1 MNSVEIALKRLL
13 LVCWLLLGV
22 GLVSE
27 TWAKA
32 GDMPMATRNS
42 VRLYGGV
49 GYWGLH
55 SQQVEKSTAGNYYD
69 YRNKYYAK
77 AIYGFNY
84 QRDLIRRFSLE
95 LDVQA
100 SYRNTFPSVATPKF
114 TGEYLRYPEL
124 GDRPEVRE
132 YINDWISKGNDPN
145 NLIWLRHNSLAISF
159 RPVFHMI
166 DNAHHRFSVYLGV
179 GWYFVD
185 GLCFKAEAPFSQ
197 ETYTTATW
205 QYHVSG
211 VVGNL
216 GLRYEYT
223 FLERFMAG
231 VEVNVNVND
240 DRAFWQNSITQSG
253 PVDGRALIF
262 IGFRL

>member
-1 MNSVEIALKRLL
+1 MKRSYCIAGIVLDILL
-13 LVCWLLLGV
+13 SV

-27 TWAKA
+27 AWAKA

-55 SQQVEKSTAGNYYD
+55 SEYVEKSAAGDGDYYN
-69 YRNKYYAK
+69 YRNKYYVT

-84 QRDLIRRFSLE
+84 QRDLIRRFSVE
-95 LDVQA
+95 LDVQG
-100 SYRNTFPSVATPKF
+100 SYRNTFPDVATPKF
-114 TGEYLRYPEL
+114 TGEYLKYPEL

-132 YINDWISKGNDPN
+132 YIDDWILKGNDPN
-145 NLIWLRHNSLAISF
+145 NLIWLRHNSLAITF

-166 DNAHHRFSVYLGV
+166 DNEHHRFSAYLGV

-185 GLCFKAEAPFSQ
+185 GLCFKAMAPFPQ

-223 FLERFMAG
+223 FLEHFMAG

-253 PVDGRALIF
+253 PVDVRGLIF
-262 IGFRL
+262 IGFRM